1 MTSSIMADVLKAFDE
16 DLDTQ
21 LSESKDFT
29 REAVANISREPLN
42 LVAVLAMSLDARG
55 SLLDVAFLTETMK
68 QGDPETLEQ
77 LRNLVDLDLNLRRI
91 SIACLVAAILD
102 QVREDPVLQEEFR
115 FRLRTATSTPA
126 PAQGDKR

>member
-1 MTSSIMADVLKAFDE
+1 MADVLKAFDE